1 MGIDGHFTYVSPA
14 FLERKEKKEKLFEN
28 TKSSYLVS
36 TLYPVCGYG
45 WKCIQNGTN
54 WEVYFFALTLII
66 T

>member
-1 MGIDGHFTYVSPA
+1 MGIDGHLLT
-14 FLERKEKKEKLFEN
+14 FLQHSLKGKKKKEKLFEN

-36 TLYPVCGYG
+36 TLYPVCGYA

-54 WEVYFFALTLII
+54 WEIYLFALTFII